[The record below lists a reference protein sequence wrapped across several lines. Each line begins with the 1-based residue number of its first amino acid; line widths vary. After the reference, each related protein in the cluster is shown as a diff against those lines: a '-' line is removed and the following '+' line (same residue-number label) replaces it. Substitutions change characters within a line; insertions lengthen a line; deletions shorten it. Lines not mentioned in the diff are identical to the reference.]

1 MWRLLHF
8 IAIAAMVGSAGYVY
22 SIKYETMWYA
32 EQVVITRNAIAK
44 ERDAISQ
51 LRAEWAKLS
60 QPQRIQYLA
69 DHYLDLQQLNL
80 NQIVRAL
87 DLPDIVP
94 KIDVIGTTI
103 DAMIAAPTPAT
114 PGSTHAGS
122 TTTANAAGARTP
134 ANP

>member
-51 LRAEWAKLS
+51 LRAEWASLS
-60 QPQRIQYLA
+60 RPERIQYLA
-69 DHYLDLQQLNL
+69 DRYLDLQQLNL
-80 NQIVRAL
+80 NQ
-87 DLPDIVP
+87 IVP